1 MNYGKK
7 VEKIIVTDQWG
18 FASVIPVTL
27 MTGEVCR
34 VEYQDKNGD
43 ISTMVCRTGVHK
55 YATGTGKPATN
66 LAEGRIGVWSY
77 DRGGYR
83 TLRLKGILFIKHG
96 GIVYDFRNF
105 HAKEAFNDGYIDDAR
120 ELMLQPGEYH
130 GDWSGRTPSAQPGFV
145 LLRK

>member
-7 VEKIIVTDQWG
+7 VKKVVVTDEYG
-18 FASVIPVTL
+18 FAPVIPKTL

-34 VEYQDKNGD
+34 VDYQRKNGE
-43 ISTMVCRTGVHK
+43 ITTMVCRTGVHK
-55 YATGTGKPATN
+55 YATGKGKSATN

-83 TLRLKGILFIKHG
+83 TLRLKGILFIKHA

-105 HAKEAFNDGYIDDAR
+105 HAREAWNNGNINAAR

-130 GDWSGRTPSAQPGFV
+130 GDFEGRTPSAQPGFT